1 MQSTKGLHYYQHP
14 LSPFCHPITYLLKA
28 NNVPYEEHFVDLFKG
43 ENKTEEYKKIS
54 PRQKVPAIT
63 DDDFNLYESS
73 TILRYLANSKAEIA
87 EHWYPKDSKKRALV
101 DLYLDW
107 HSANISAFLT
117 FGRVKLGMLTTVTL
131 EDATAG
137 AAKFLQEF
145 ETLFLSQGK
154 FLASDEKVTIADIA
168 VIFFISGMNNTGLEY
183 SQGVKDYLKNVVE
196 AQVGLTTVFEENDNR
211 RTEFLR
217 NMAAAKAQQQE
228 AAKEAEKT
236 A

>member
-73 TILRYLANSKAEIA
+73 TILRYLANSKAEVA
-87 EHWYPKDSKKRALV
+87 GHWYPKDSKKRALV

-107 HSANISAFLT
+107 HSANITAVVT
-117 FGRVKLGMLTTVTL
+117 YARVKLGMTTITL
-131 EDATAG
+131 EDAAAG
-137 AAKFLQEF
+137 VAKFLQEF
-145 ETLFLSQGK
+145 ETLFLSQRK
-154 FLASDEKVTIADIA
+154 FLASEEKITIADIA
-168 VIFFISGMNNTGLEY
+168 VAFHISQLKGMGAEM
-183 SQGVKDYLKNVVE
+183 SQGVKDYLKNVGE
-196 AQVGLTTVFEENDNR
+196 AQVGLTRVFEETENR
-211 RTEFLR
+211 RQEFV
-217 NMAAAKAQQQE
+217 AAFFAQQQK